1 MHPAKEG
8 FSALPFFDEF
18 DLSTVDILLISQYV
32 KISAPVGCSGTL
44 YKNACLVFAGKTR
57 LVSGRELHFVMG
69 CLSAPM
75 CTRSA
80 GQSILAKYF
89 LFCGVYSRTRVYVR
103 VVTVDENAI
112 D

>member
-32 KISAPVGCSGTL
+32 KLSAPLGFSGTV
-44 YKNACLVFAGKTR
+44 YKNEWLVFAGKNR
-57 LVSGRELHFVMG
+57 LVSGRELHFVMRR
-69 CLSAPM
+69 LSAPM

-80 GQSILAKYF
+80 GQSILAEYV
-89 LFCGVYSRTRVYVR
+89 LFCGVYFRIRAFVR
-103 VVTVDENAI
+103 FVTVDDNAI